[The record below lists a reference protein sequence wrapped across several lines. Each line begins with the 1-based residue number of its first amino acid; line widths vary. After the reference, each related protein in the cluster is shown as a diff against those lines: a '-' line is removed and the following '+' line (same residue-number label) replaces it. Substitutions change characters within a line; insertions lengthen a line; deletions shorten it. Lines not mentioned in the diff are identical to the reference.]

1 MCRCASCRVTDSFS
15 RKSFAD
21 WPKGEPKGAAKAKAE
36 YSAHW
41 SHCGAEFG
49 RKPAALSGSP
59 FPCRGTAQTDP
70 RIWYHFPG
78 GQVGQARHGP
88 GFQPQPRGAD
98 SYPSATDCPPDY
110 VAAFCLAN
118 NLT

>member
-1 MCRCASCRVTDSFS
+1 MCTCSSCRHTDSFAG
-15 RKSFAD
+15 KGFAD
-21 WPKGEPKGAAKAKAE
+21 WPRGEPKGAAKSKAE

-49 RKPAALSGSP
+49 RKLAALSGSP
-59 FPCRGTAQTDP
+59 FPCRGTVHGDP

-78 GQVGQARHGP
+78 GQVGKARHGFGHP
-88 GFQPQPRGAD
+88 LQPRRD
-98 SYPSATDCPPDY
+98 KTLPEVSAANY
-110 VAAFCLAN
+110 VDAFCTAN

>member
-1 MCRCASCRVTDSFS
+1 MCQCTTCRFTDSHKGGFPT
-15 RKSFAD
+15 
-21 WPKGEPKGAAKAKAE
+21 WPKGEPKGAAKSKAE

-41 SHCGAEFG
+41 AHCGAEFG

-59 FPCRGTAQTDP
+59 FPCRGTPRTDP

-78 GQVGQARHGP
+78 GQVGQARHECG
-88 GFQPQPRGAD
+88 
-98 SYPSATDCPPDY
+98 SALIDRKERPDAARSVSDY
-110 VAAFCLAN
+110 SAAFCAAN